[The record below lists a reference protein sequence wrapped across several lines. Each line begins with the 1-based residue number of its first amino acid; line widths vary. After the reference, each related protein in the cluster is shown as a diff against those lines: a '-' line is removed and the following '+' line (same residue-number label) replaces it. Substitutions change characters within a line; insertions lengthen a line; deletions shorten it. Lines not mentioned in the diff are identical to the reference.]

1 MDMKARW
8 VYPAKEDDE
17 RLIAH
22 VAGVD
27 VYLFEGAPNE
37 YRVFVFEQAI
47 VSHVSAPVSRYTF
60 DATRNWLSV
69 LNDADKDWNII
80 QRIVSPTEYDLL
92 RAYYALSVGGL

>member
-1 MDMKARW
+1 MKARW

-37 YRVFVFEQAI
+37 YRIFVFEQAI
-47 VSHVSAPVSRYTF
+47 ASHGYTF

-80 QRIVSPTEYDLL
+80 QRIVSPTEYDML
-92 RAYYALSVGGL
+92 RAYYALSVGSL